1 MGNTASPCH
10 IRSNRPLLRKY
21 LKTHG
26 SVENRMRMAK
36 FLQNWVAG
44 LHGVGTWHGA
54 GPRQNQMIALY
65 RDIDLEKKKQMAR
78 ELAGMGD

>member
-1 MGNTASPCH
+1 
-10 IRSNRPLLRKY
+10 LLRKY

-36 FLQNWVAG
+36 FLQNSVAG

-65 RDIDLEKKKQMAR
+65 RDIDLEKKQMAR